1 MSMHLIPQLPD
12 HAALPLLAQLKLCG
26 DASQPEHNGELRH
39 TQAYASPTGGLPV
52 QADLLQSLRNL
63 VLEAA
68 HEHGF
73 PDARPRSFLGFE
85 FRVAEILAGW
95 DPLWVGGEPSG
106 ESLRDACWTFLTL
119 VVLPDVAVWRWP
131 LAADRD
137 QDKAWKGRMLG
148 GGRNAFQRIF
158 RRVLSL
164 DRGSDHPDRWGLIRD
179 LREDDFSNILER
191 PSLGSSRPVAVSLA
205 EEYLSM
211 RQRLAAFTAEIQ
223 MSVYREA
230 TKDVRAYGVVQSL
243 DLLARDDLAQ
253 LIRETFLRRE
263 AQQVPAGLTTAESRS
278 KGLTIE
284 EGSSDGNRT
293 SSTGITSS
301 VDVPDSTPVVRPSQ
315 TRKPPGILRRLL
327 GGG

>member
-1 MSMHLIPQLPD
+1 VSIQLIPQLPD
-12 HAALPLLAQLKLCG
+12 HTALPLLAELTVCG
-26 DASQPEHNGELRH
+26 EATKFEHNGELRH
-39 TQAYASPTGGLPV
+39 SQAYVSPTGGLPV
-52 QADLLQSLRNL
+52 QEDRLQTLRDLI
-63 VLEAA
+63 LEAA
-68 HEHGF
+68 RKHGF
-73 PDARPRSFLGFE
+73 PYLRPRSFLGFE
-85 FRVAEILAGW
+85 FRVAEILASW
-95 DPLWVGGEPSG
+95 DALWIDGEASG

-119 VVLPDVAVWRWP
+119 VVLPDVALWRWP
-131 LAADRD
+131 LSAERE

-164 DRGSDHPDRWGLIRD
+164 DRGKEHPDRWGLIRD

-191 PSLGSSRPVAVSLA
+191 PSLGSSRPIAVSLA

-211 RQRLAAFTAEIQ
+211 RVRLAGFSAEIQ

-230 TKDVRAYGVVQSL
+230 TKNVRAYGVVQSL
-243 DLLARDDLAQ
+243 DLLEKDDLDQ
-253 LIRETFLRRE
+253 LIRKTFLRRE
-263 AQQVPAGLTTAESRS
+263 AQQVPAELTKAESPS
-278 KGLTIE
+278 KGVTSD
-284 EGSSDGNRT
+284 EGSSDGNGT
-293 SSTGITSS
+293 STTGPTSS